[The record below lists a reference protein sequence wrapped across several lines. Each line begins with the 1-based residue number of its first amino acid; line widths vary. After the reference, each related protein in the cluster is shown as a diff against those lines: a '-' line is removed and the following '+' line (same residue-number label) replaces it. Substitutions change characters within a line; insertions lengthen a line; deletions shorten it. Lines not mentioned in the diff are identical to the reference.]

1 MALHKTG
8 LEQFPLEPHFTLE
21 QIKELVLD
29 AGSIYVLLDIDGEE
43 VERSAPIEYF
53 TRAEREAVLA
63 FLADSREV
71 EIDQQYVAPRIKAKR
86 NPKPT
91 ITTADLRPLT
101 DADFE
106 VVTIAELTNE
116 DGTTLMP
123 KTKIRMLKNPRPEP
137 KGQGRGEGG
146 KKAKDGRQCKKK
158 RASKSV

>member
-86 NPKPT
+86 
-91 ITTADLRPLT
+91 
-101 DADFE
+101 
-106 VVTIAELTNE
+106 AELTNE

-146 KKAKDGRQCKKK
+146 KKAKDGRQGKKK